1 MEKRLDEKEIAN
13 LLNNQQYPELIKSLS
28 DVVTADDA
36 KFNELAAFIIAV
48 EEYGDRKNYPLAFDC
63 FVKANLI
70 RNANPVLLRSLY
82 LKIENVIKG
91 LGLAYFDAAN
101 SHNIRKDFYLRA
113 RFLIFIASNKLAD
126 AIQAISTLIQERP
139 LPAYYFQR
147 SKVYFLQKKFKLA
160 LKDLDFAIENAPT
173 DAMLYYH
180 RGLLKQRLND
190 IQGALFDFDSAVNFS
205 PDNST
210 YYYKRGVIYEDLG
223 RFKNALDDFKKSVQL
238 NPTNVPAF
246 QEIAWCKYN
255 MKSFQEAMYFADIA
269 TKLDVNNAGSHY
281 VKGCILTAVGMYKQ
295 ALEELEFA
303 AKNDNQSSKPWSARL
318 WFQTAL
324 ASFLDEQYDKA
335 RADIAKALQ
344 IRPNIVAFLVMALD
358 IEFFGKKD
366 FYAAKGYCQSIL
378 KIDPENQRAL
388 AAQVQID
395 KKIQDDVG

>member
-1 MEKRLDEKEIAN
+1 MEKRLEEKEIAN
-13 LLNNQQYPELIKSLS
+13 LLNNQQYPKIIEQLS
-28 DVVTADDA
+28 GIVNLEDV

-48 EEYGDRKNYPLAFDC
+48 TEFGDKKNYPLAFDC
-63 FVKANLI
+63 FIRANLI

-82 LKIENVIKG
+82 LKIEVIIKA
-91 LGLAYFDAAN
+91 LGLAYFDANN
-101 SHNIRKDFYLRA
+101 SNHIRKDFYLRA
-113 RFLIFIASNKLAD
+113 RFLIYISSNKFAD
-126 AIQAISTLIQERP
+126 AIQAISELIEERP

-147 SKVYFLQKKFKLA
+147 SKVYVLQKKFKLA
-160 LKDLDFAIENAPT
+160 MKDLDFAIENAPT

-210 YYYKRGVIYEDLG
+210 YYYKRGIVYEDLG

-238 NPTNVPAF
+238 NPTNIPAF

-255 MKSFQEAMYFADIA
+255 MKSFKEAMYFAEIA
-269 TKLDVNNAGSHY
+269 VKLDVNNAGSHY

-295 ALEELEFA
+295 ALDELEIA
-303 AKNDNQSSKPWSARL
+303 ARNDNQSSKPWSARL

-335 RADIAKALQ
+335 RQDIAKALQ
-344 IRPNIVAFLVMALD
+344 IRPNIIAFLVLAMD

-366 FYAAKGYCQSIL
+366 FYAAKGYCLSIL
-378 KIDPENQRAL
+378 KLDSENQRAL
-388 AAQVQID
+388 AAQIQID
-395 KKIQDDVG
+395 KKIQDDM